1 MFDCHADASE
11 TVVVDAL
18 EEDGESACSPAGCI
32 ASSPSDEYFGWG
44 EYAMFVLGQQGGYCQ
59 LV

>member
-11 TVVVDAL
+11 MVVVHAL
-18 EEDGESACSPAGCI
+18 AEDGESACSPADRI
-32 ASSPSDEYFGWG
+32 ASSLPDEYFGWG
-44 EYAMFVLGQQGGYCQ
+44 EYALFVLGQQGGYCQ